1 MNIDFMSSHK
11 ESLIVATVAGLVLQL
26 IMVVAGHYLPPIKD
40 KGFAI
45 GGMLI
50 SLLAGLLYVRLT
62 HGGWADACI
71 GGATAG
77 GVCAILG
84 IAVSVSLRDVPEQ
97 ILLLGT
103 SASLVTGL
111 IGGAVAKVIG

>member
-1 MNIDFMSSHK
+1 MNIEVMSSHK
-11 ESLIVATVAGLVLQL
+11 ESLIIATVIGLILQL
-26 IMVVAGHYLPPIKD
+26 VMVVAGHYLPPIKD

-62 HGGWADACI
+62 HGGWADACV
-71 GGATAG
+71 GGAVAG
-77 GVCAILG
+77 GLCAILG
-84 IAVSVSLRDVPEQ
+84 IAVSVSLKDVPEQ